1 MTTLSTRERDRRA
14 QRVFFVV
21 MAVVMAVADVWLH
34 FHAGVIRP
42 SAFWVPTVVGLVYGA
57 VVWPLGLR
65 QESRWWPNLVGAG
78 FLGGFLVLIATKT
91 FSPYA
96 WFLAVVIGTL
106 LFQAALPPKR
116 SAARVAARLPLTDV
130 RPWTGSGVTATAV
143 ERPFGKSRT
152 KLAVALTTQ
161 DGATAFLAMELASFF
176 DGDAAIAES
185 ANGEQLTFLTRKG
198 VAAKSSILDD
208 ATPGMAD
215 GTLFLHS
222 AKDESRPSAVFRDDD
237 AAAFEQWV
245 RTLPED

>member
-21 MAVVMAVADVWLH
+21 MAVIMAGADVWLH

-65 QESRWWPNLVGAG
+65 QESRWWPNLVAAG

-96 WFLAVVIGTL
+96 WFLAVVIGSL
-106 LFQAALPPKR
+106 LFQAFPPPKR
-116 SAARVAARLPLTDV
+116 PAARVVAKLPLTEV

-143 ERPFGKSRT
+143 EHPVGKSRT
-152 KLAVALTTQ
+152 KPAVAVTTQ
-161 DGATAFLAMELASFF
+161 DGATAFLVMELASFF
-176 DGDAAIAES
+176 DGEAAIAES
-185 ANGEQLTFLTRKG
+185 TNGEQLTFLTRKG

-222 AKDESRPSAVFRDDD
+222 AKDESRPSAVFSDDD

>member
-1 MTTLSTRERDRRA
+1 MTALSTRERDRRA

-21 MAVVMAVADVWLH
+21 MAVVVAGVDVWLH

-57 VVWPLGLR
+57 VVWPLGMR
-65 QESRWWPNLVGAG
+65 QGSRWWPNLVWAG
-78 FLGGFLVLIATKT
+78 FVGGFLVLIATKT

-106 LFQAALPPKR
+106 LFQAALPPR
-116 SAARVAARLPLTDV
+116 RAVARVAAGLPLTEV

-143 ERPFGKSRT
+143 EHPFGKSRT
-152 KLAVALTTQ
+152 KPAVALTTQ
-161 DGATAFLAMELASFF
+161 HGATAFLVMELASFF
-176 DGDAAIAES
+176 DGEAAIAES
-185 ANGEQLTFLTRKG
+185 TNGEQLTFLTRKG

-208 ATPGMAD
+208 ATQEMAD

-222 AKDESRPSAVFRDDD
+222 AKDESRPSAVFSDDD

>member
-14 QRVFFVV
+14 QRVFFVIMAIV
-21 MAVVMAVADVWLH
+21 MAGADIWLH
-34 FHAGVIRP
+34 FHAGAIRP
-42 SAFWVPTVVGLVYGA
+42 AAFWIPTVVGLVYGA
-57 VVWPLGLR
+57 FLWPLGLR

-78 FLGGFLVLIATKT
+78 FIGGFLVLIATKT

-96 WFLAVVIGTL
+96 WFLAVVIGTS

-116 SAARVAARLPLTDV
+116 PAARAAARLPLSEV
-130 RPWTGSGVTATAV
+130 QPWTGSGVTATV
-143 ERPFGKSRT
+143 VKHLVGKSRT
-152 KLAVALTTQ
+152 KPAVALTTQ
-161 DGATAFLAMELASFF
+161 DGATAFLVMELAAFF
-176 DGDAAIAES
+176 DGEAATAES
-185 ANGEQLTFLTRKG
+185 TNGEQLTFLTRKD

-215 GTLFLHS
+215 GALFLHS
-222 AKDESRPSAVFRDDD
+222 AKDESRPSAVFSDDD

>member
-1 MTTLSTRERDRRA
+1 
-14 QRVFFVV
+14 
-21 MAVVMAVADVWLH
+21 
-34 FHAGVIRP
+34 
-42 SAFWVPTVVGLVYGA
+42 
-57 VVWPLGLR
+57 
-65 QESRWWPNLVGAG
+65 
-78 FLGGFLVLIATKT
+78 
-91 FSPYA
+91 
-96 WFLAVVIGTL
+96 

-116 SAARVAARLPLTDV
+116 PAAWVAARLPLTDV

-152 KLAVALTTQ
+152 KPAVALTTQ
-161 DGATAFLAMELASFF
+161 DGATAFLVMELASFF

-198 VAAKSSILDD
+198 VAAKSSVLDD

-222 AKDESRPSAVFRDDD
+222 AKDESRPSAAFSDDD